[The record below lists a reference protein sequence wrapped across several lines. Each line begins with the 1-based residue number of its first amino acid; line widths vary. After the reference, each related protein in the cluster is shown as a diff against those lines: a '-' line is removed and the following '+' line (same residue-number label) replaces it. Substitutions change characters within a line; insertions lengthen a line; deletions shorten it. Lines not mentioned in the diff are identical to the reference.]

1 MVIKISFENKSSDII
16 DIIIEPE
23 AINFELGIG
32 KSLEIELT
40 YKPDQ
45 LDEKLDTVMEKGRMI
60 IYQNR
65 CAMKVYIDNELK
77 YW

>member
-1 MVIKISFENKSSDII
+1 MVIKISFENKSADII

-23 AINFELGIG
+23 AVNFELGIG
-32 KSLEIELT
+32 KSLEIELA
-40 YKPDQ
+40 YKPDH
-45 LDEKLDTVMEKGRMI
+45 LDEKLETVMEKGRMI

-65 CAMKVYIDNELK
+65 CAMKIYIDNELK

>member
-1 MVIKISFENKSSDII
+1 MVIKISFENKSADII

-45 LDEKLDTVMEKGRMI
+45 LDEKLETVMEKGRMI

-77 YW
+77 Y